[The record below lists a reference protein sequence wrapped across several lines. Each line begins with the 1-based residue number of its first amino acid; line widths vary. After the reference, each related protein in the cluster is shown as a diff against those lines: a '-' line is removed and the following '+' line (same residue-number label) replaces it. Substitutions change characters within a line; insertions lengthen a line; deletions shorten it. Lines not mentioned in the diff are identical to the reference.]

1 MKVLVTGASGQLG
14 GELLRRAPDGVEIR
28 AMTHAELDITQG
40 RAVDACLAAERPH
53 LLLNAAAYTAVD
65 QAERDQQQADVT
77 NAVGPGILAQ
87 ACERSGVRLIHV
99 SSDYVFDGH
108 SSEPYRPASR
118 PAPLSAYGRSK
129 RDGEAA
135 VLAAS
140 PRAVVVRSAWL
151 YSARGKGFVQAILRK
166 ARAGQPLRVVG
177 DQVGS
182 PTWAAGLAAIM
193 WRLAERR
200 DVAGILHYVD
210 AGQASWYEFALA
222 ILEDATACGVLPAA
236 PTVDRVTTLE
246 YGAPARRPAY
256 SVLDSSETSALFGI
270 ESVHWR
276 ANLRLMF
283 EEMVTGHV

>member
-151 YSARGKGFVQAILRK
+151 YSARGKGFVQA
-166 ARAGQPLRVVG
+166 
-177 DQVGS
+177 VGS